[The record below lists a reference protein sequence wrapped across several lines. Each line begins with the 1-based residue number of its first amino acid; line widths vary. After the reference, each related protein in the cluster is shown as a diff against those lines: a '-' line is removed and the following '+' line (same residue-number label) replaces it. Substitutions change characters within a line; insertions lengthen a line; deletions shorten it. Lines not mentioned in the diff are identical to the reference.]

1 MRKTYLLFDLF
12 ESHLK
17 NEVGV
22 DDDHIVEVA
31 LDDEESARLRD
42 PSALNDFLRSRIADK
57 KSSYYVLLDEVQ
69 YAISDEE
76 LKGNEPPRLY
86 GVLNGLLRMRN
97 VDVYVTDSNS
107 RLLSSDVMAQFRGR
121 GDEVRVRPLSF
132 SEFMQGFEGDKYEG
146 WAEYVAYGGM
156 PLTLFMRTDEQ
167 KARYLERLFAET
179 YLKDVVVRNKIIK
192 TQELEDL
199 VDVLASLIGALTNP
213 PKIEATF
220 KSVLKSKIS
229 ANTISSYIRYLE
241 ESFLIEEARR
251 YDVKGRKYIGS
262 PKKYHFE
269 DIGLR
274 NARLNFRQIEET
286 HIMENI
292 VYNELRLRGFS
303 VDVGSVEKAE
313 RNGGRVVRKQLEVDF
328 VANMGSNRYYIQS
341 ALHLPDAIK
350 ERQEKA
356 SLNEVPD
363 SFKKIVLVRDVVK
376 PVYDKQGI
384 LTMSV
389 YDFLLNQDSLR

>member
-1 MRKTYLLFDLF
+1 M
-12 ESHLK
+12 
-17 NEVGV
+17 
-22 DDDHIVEVA
+22 
-31 LDDEESARLRD
+31 
-42 PSALNDFLRSRIADK
+42 
-57 KSSYYVLLDEVQ
+57 
-69 YAISDEE
+69 
-76 LKGNEPPRLY
+76 PPRLY
-86 GVLNGLLRMRN
+86 GALNGLLRMRN
-97 VDVYVTDSNS
+97 VDVYVTGGNS
-107 RLLSSDVMAQFRGR
+107 RLLSSDVMTQFRGR

-156 PLTLFMRTDEQ
+156 PLALSMRSDEQ
-167 KARYLERLFAET
+167 KARYLERLFAEA
-179 YLKDVVVRNKIIK
+179 YLKDVVARNRIAK

-199 VDVLASLIGALTNP
+199 VDVLASSMGALTNP

-220 KSVLKSKIS
+220 KSVLRSKIS
-229 ANTISSYIRYLE
+229 TNTISSYIGYLE

-262 PKKYHFE
+262 PKKYYFE
-269 DIGLR
+269 DMGLR

-286 HIMENI
+286 NIMESI
-292 VYNELRLRGFS
+292 VYNELRSRGFS

-313 RNGGRVVRKQLEVDF
+313 RSGGRVVRKQLEVDF

-341 ALHLPDAIK
+341 ALRLPDASK
-350 ERQEKA
+350 DRQEKA

-363 SFKKIVLVRDVVK
+363 SFRKIVLVRDVVK
-376 PVYDKQGI
+376 PAYDERGI